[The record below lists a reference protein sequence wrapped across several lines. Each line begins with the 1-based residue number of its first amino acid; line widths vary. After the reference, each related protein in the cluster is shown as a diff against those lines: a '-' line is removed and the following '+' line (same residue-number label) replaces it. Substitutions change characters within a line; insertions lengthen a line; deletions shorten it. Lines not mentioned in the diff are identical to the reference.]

1 MKKNSVT
8 TKSTFA
14 KKLLSLSQRYH
25 TWEVW
30 SDFIVMF
37 AIALSN
43 GFDKSNYDEREAMYM
58 KIINKYTE
66 AERMVFPELV
76 AEVAIALTEE
86 PEQDFLGNVYME
98 LELGNHWIGQFFT
111 PYNVCEL
118 MAEISTGTVVEQ
130 IQRNGYVTLNDCAC
144 GAGATLIAGVHSI
157 KHALERNN
165 SPLCWQNHVL
175 ITAQDIDFTT
185 GLMCYIQLS
194 LLGCAGYVKIGNT
207 ITDPM
212 CDGDDISKY
221 WFTPMYFSDV
231 WQQRR
236 IIHRIS
242 SLMNAHVSSCNTSNT
257 ADNTRYLKAV

>member
-1 MKKNSVT
+1 MKKNNAT

-14 KKLLSLSQRYH
+14 KKLLGLSQRYH

-37 AIALSN
+37 AAALSN
-43 GFDKSNYDEREAMYM
+43 CVDRSHREEREAMYA
-58 KIINKYTE
+58 KIISKYNE

-76 AEVAIALTEE
+76 AEVVNTLTDD
-86 PEQDFLGNVYME
+86 PEQDFLGRAYME

-111 PYNVCEL
+111 PYSVCEL

-130 IQRNGYVTLNDCAC
+130 INQSGYVTLNDCAC
-144 GAGATLIAGVHSI
+144 GAGATLIAGVHAI
-157 KHALERNN
+157 RHTLEKAQ

-175 ITAQDIDFTT
+175 VTAQDLDFTT

-194 LLGCAGYVKIGNT
+194 LIGCAGYIKIGNT
-207 ITDPM
+207 LTDPM
-212 CDGDDISKY
+212 CEGDDLSKY

-231 WQQRR
+231 WHYRR
-236 IIHRIS
+236 ICHKMDSFINRRIEE
-242 SLMNAHVSSCNTSNT
+242 
-257 ADNTRYLKAV
+257 

>member
-1 MKKNSVT
+1 MKKNNAT

-14 KKLLSLSQRYH
+14 KKLLGLSQRYH

-37 AIALSN
+37 AAALSN
-43 GFDKSNYDEREAMYM
+43 SVDRSHREEREAMYA
-58 KIINKYTE
+58 KIISKYNE

-76 AEVAIALTEE
+76 AEVVNALTDD
-86 PEQDFLGNVYME
+86 PEQDFLGRAYME

-111 PYNVCEL
+111 PYSVCEL

-130 IQRNGYVTLNDCAC
+130 INQSGYVTLNDCAC
-144 GAGATLIAGVHSI
+144 GAGATLIAGVHAI
-157 KHALERNN
+157 RHTLEKAQ

-175 ITAQDIDFTT
+175 VTAQDLDFTT

-194 LLGCAGYVKIGNT
+194 LIGCAGYIKIGNT
-207 ITDPM
+207 LTDPM
-212 CDGDDISKY
+212 CGGDDLSKY

-231 WQQRR
+231 WHYRR
-236 IIHRIS
+236 ICHKMDSFINRRIEKS
-242 SLMNAHVSSCNTSNT
+242 GT
-257 ADNTRYLKAV
+257 